1 VLGAWLYD
9 AMSYPN
15 TNQSLMW
22 LLKTRYTRTRSS
34 GLPSPYREMGL
45 KVVEFQNTMYSSH
58 WMYLFEYND
67 TAYLTGTILLSRI
80 QLSPE
85 VAMFLLD
92 PARDQESIRFLLDH
106 CFPNLVGQF
115 ALLKGTS
122 VCATRKHICHNYQ
135 HLTCLEE
142 EDRKPKVVHLSWNT
156 VGTIEE
162 PFDTKYELIFEAF
175 GNAQLVRGLNILA
188 QSLLLSLSGDDAV
201 RVEIAPALRHKDLR
215 AQGKKV
221 QDVEVVMAILPRLE
235 VTSTA
240 ADPEHFTISTEMDT
254 MMRVT
259 YNPHGEKRLVTSET
273 FRSRVTTYGQAALN
287 SLFPRKN
294 ASKITIAWSHSSE
307 DRRESLLVWKR
318 GIHWSFALRSDD
330 RMAEHLIKGI
340 TQEIFTPRSRATGT
354 MAKMMKMVEAFNS

>member
-1 VLGAWLYD
+1 MLGAWLYD

-15 TNQSLMW
+15 TNQSLAW
-22 LLKTRYTRTRSS
+22 LLDTRYTRVRSS
-34 GLPSPYREMGL
+34 ELPSPYREMGL
-45 KVVEFQNTMYSSH
+45 KVVEFQNTMYSAH

-67 TAYLTGTILLSRI
+67 TAYLPGTILLSRV

-85 VAMFLLD
+85 VAMFILD

-106 CFPNLVGQF
+106 CFPNLIGQF

-142 EDRKPKVVHLSWNT
+142 EDQKPEVVHLNWNT
-156 VGTIEE
+156 VGKLRE
-162 PFDTKYELIFEAF
+162 PFAKYELIFEAF

-201 RVEIAPALRHKDLR
+201 RVEISTASRHKHLM

-221 QDVEVVMAILPRLE
+221 QDVEVTMAILPRLE
-235 VTSTA
+235 VTSTTT
-240 ADPEHFTISTEMDT
+240 DPEHFTISTEMDT
-254 MMRVT
+254 MVRVT
-259 YNPHGEKRLVTSET
+259 CNLRGEKRFVTSET

-287 SLFPRKN
+287 SLFLRKN
-294 ASKITIAWSHSSE
+294 ASKITIVWNHNSG
-307 DRRESLLVWKR
+307 DRKGSLLVWKR
-318 GIHWSFALRSDD
+318 GLHWSIALRSDD
-330 RMAEHLIKGI
+330 SMAEHLIKGI
-340 TQEIFTPRSRATGT
+340 TQEIFTPRSRALG
-354 MAKMMKMVEAFNS
+354 MLAKMAKMVEAFNS